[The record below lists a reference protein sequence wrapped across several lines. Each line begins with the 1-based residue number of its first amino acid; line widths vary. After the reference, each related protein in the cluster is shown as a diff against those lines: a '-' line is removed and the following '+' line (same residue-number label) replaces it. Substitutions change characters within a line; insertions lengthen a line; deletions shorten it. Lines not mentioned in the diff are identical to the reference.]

1 MNRNKIGVS
10 ILVLATLPVG
20 MVLIPAISAQ
30 EEKNY
35 YVTFDNGTG
44 IKNKHCLRTKDG

>member
-20 MVLIPAISAQ
+20 MVLIPAVSAR
-30 EEKNY
+30 EEKDY
-35 YVTFDNGTG
+35 SVTFDNGTG
-44 IKNKHCLRTKDG
+44 IENKHCLRTKYG